1 MTRPGV
7 GTGTP
12 SDHRVQAMLTEY
24 DLLRQ
29 ESLAAIGHRLSILSF
44 SFAALAVL
52 TAGLLQRKVDDA
64 LAGVVAL
71 AFVPQFA
78 KASLLV
84 WLGEH
89 ARSQRAGRYLVGLE
103 RRVNAEVG
111 GQALSWETSL
121 AAPAPAGGSPDS
133 RRLHMKYPYVAVV
146 VLLLGVG
153 WAAEG
158 LGLYLLAE
166 GLTEHWPDRWAVVVT
181 CLVGAAAVAAEVWFL
196 RFFAGHWRA
205 ATRADDPDPTTP

>member
-1 MTRPGV
+1 MTES
-7 GTGTP
+7 GTGTGTL
-12 SDHRVQAMLTEY
+12 REQKVQAMLTEY

-52 TAGLLQRKVDDA
+52 TAGLLQRQVDDT

-103 RRVNAEVG
+103 RRVNTEVG
-111 GQALSWETSL
+111 GEALSWEASL
-121 AAPAPAGGSPDS
+121 TAPAPGDASDS

-158 LGLYLLAE
+158 LGLYLLTE
-166 GLTEHWPDRWAVVVT
+166 GLSEHWPDRRAIAVTALLGV
-181 CLVGAAAVAAEVWFL
+181 AAVGGEVWFL
-196 RFFAGHWRA
+196 RFFGRHWQA
-205 ATRADDPDPTTP
+205 ATRAERPDPATP